1 MKWPPDLSAEFQ
13 DEPWAD
19 FEQFSLR
26 WAIAPEERDWKYR
39 LSIYYTKPQDSG
51 VFTCATPKGLTNS
64 INVVITD
71 AQCERIDTETV
82 RHKYRHLRVRAEGAK
97 LGHSVHF
104 HCPTG
109 FRLNGTANLTCRAN
123 GKWSGSIP
131 TCLPIQCPKIEP
143 EDPRLILSPHNT
155 TFGSRVFF
163 SCPWGYKLTGAPGI
177 ECYLDSTWSAEVP
190 ECAAVR
196 CPAPKVP
203 DNGRLVEDE
212 NGGEYGVGSVVQFSC
227 EAKHS
232 LLGEGSIV
240 CTESGEWSQPPPTCR
255 THCDYPG
262 EPANGRIVP
271 LKFTYEPG
279 DRLKVTCHP
288 GFVTRL
294 EAEPVCLQDG
304 NWSQPVPEC
313 RNYRDV

>member
-1 MKWPPDLSAEFQ
+1 SFAKFSVRYDRIRCLTRAFEKTPNRATVFTSAEKVPRKSLSSAPILCFRTCMAIGREKLIFAVVNFNLVIQ
-13 DEPWAD
+13 SAYLPDPHGRSPRSKDTNRLPLRRITTPIGRSRWENGRCRKPWKCGGLDDALTPPSFLNLFSNFLNWDVQLGVIWGFEELHEAFEESRGAFEELHRAFEESRGAFEEP
-19 FEQFSLR
+19 S
-26 WAIAPEERDWKYR
+26 
-39 LSIYYTKPQDSG
+39 
-51 VFTCATPKGLTNS
+51 
-64 INVVITD
+64 
-71 AQCERIDTETV
+71 
-82 RHKYRHLRVRAEGAK
+82 
-97 LGHSVHF
+97 
-104 HCPTG
+104 
-109 FRLNGTANLTCRAN
+109 
-123 GKWSGSIP
+123 
-131 TCLPIQCPKIEP
+131 
-143 EDPRLILSPHNT
+143 
-155 TFGSRVFF
+155 
-163 SCPWGYKLTGAPGI
+163 
-177 ECYLDSTWSAEVP
+177 
-190 ECAAVR
+190 VR

-255 THCDYPG
+255 AHCDYPG